1 MDETTRMERLRAL
14 PSIDELL
21 ARPTV
26 SSLLSTHSRQLGVSA
41 LREAVAQVRQ
51 RILAG
56 EDVRFDEHEVVTVL
70 ARLSGP
76 KLKRVINATGVVLH
90 TNLGRAPLAP
100 HAIARLAHLAG
111 GYSNLE
117 LDLDEGERGSRYAP
131 VVELLCQ
138 LTGAEDA
145 MVVNNCAAAVL
156 LAFGALAKGKEA
168 IVSRGELV
176 EIGGGFRI
184 PEVMQQSGATLV
196 EVGTTNR
203 TRIDDYERAITPQTG
218 LIAKISRSNFAI
230 VGFTEEA
237 HARELGALGRARQV
251 PVFID
256 VGSGLL
262 RALHA
267 EGVPSEPT
275 IASVVSSGVDLVGFS
290 GDKLL
295 GGPQAGVLVG
305 RKTVL
310 DQLKRHPLN
319 RALRIDKLTVAAL
332 EATLE
337 LYRDDR
343 EDELP
348 VRAALQLTRQQL
360 DARAQK
366 LSSLLPGVPHRLAHG
381 EGRVGGGSMP
391 LAALPSTA
399 IALTG
404 VDAVARHQRLR
415 TAEPPVLARIVD
427 DEVWLDIRCVADTEL
442 EALAQAVS
450 RAT

>member
-26 SSLLSTHSRQLGVSA
+26 SSLLSTHSRQLGVTA
-41 LREAVAQVRQ
+41 LREAVASVRQ

-56 EDVRFDEHEVVTVL
+56 EDVRFDERDVVTAL

-100 HAIARLAHLAG
+100 HAITRLAHLAG

-203 TRIDDYERAITPQTG
+203 TRIDDYARAITPQTG
-218 LIAKISRSNFAI
+218 LIAKIHRSNFAI

-237 HARELGALGRARQV
+237 HPRELGALGRARQV
-251 PVFID
+251 PVFVD
-256 VGSGLL
+256 AGSGLL

-267 EGVPSEPT
+267 EGIPSEPT
-275 IASVVSSGVDLVGFS
+275 MASIVASGVDLVGFS
-290 GDKLL
+290 CDKLL

-305 RKTVL
+305 RKAVL
-310 DQLKRHPLN
+310 EQLKRHPLN

-337 LYRDDR
+337 LYRDER

-348 VRAALQLTRQQL
+348 VRAALQLTREQL
-360 DARAQK
+360 DARAHK
-366 LSSLLPGVPHRLAHG
+366 LSNLLLGVPHRIAHG

-391 LAALPSTA
+391 LAAPPSTA
-399 IALTG
+399 IALKG
-404 VDAVARHQRLR
+404 DAVSLHERLR

-427 DEVWLDIRCVADTEL
+427 DEVWLDVRCVADTEL

-450 RAT
+450 GAT